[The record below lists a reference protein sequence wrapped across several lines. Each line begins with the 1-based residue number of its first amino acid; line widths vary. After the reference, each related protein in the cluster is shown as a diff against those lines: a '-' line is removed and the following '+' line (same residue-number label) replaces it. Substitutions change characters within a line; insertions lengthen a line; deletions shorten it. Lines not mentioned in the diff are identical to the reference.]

1 MLPRTKKRRFGI
13 IEGLEDRQLMAAD
26 LVGGIIEPVDSMP
39 KNTGDEPPV
48 FIQAGEKMSDFE
60 AVPNLGQHQWAIPS
74 NLAGVWTNA
83 NDNTR
88 GVTKIQVFDGPGGP
102 QIQAWGSCLPEDCD
116 WGRTDLDL
124 LGTSVTDVTPD
135 YALGS
140 WDPGFKETT
149 VTMNLNGF
157 LGKIVDIYHVYSDD
171 SARENR
177 HERLW
182 LSNHG
187 TMYEIDDLGND
198 ELQDVIAGSW
208 VSSNANTG
216 GVTRA
221 EITVPS
227 RPGASGDLDLNLF
240 GACSPTDCDW
250 GSTSMHEVGSSIVD
264 TTPEYAI
271 ANQEFGFK
279 SVFVTSRYE
288 SGDLI
293 VGTYNVFHD
302 DSGRSNYFSE
312 ERMWKMG
319 DANHDGHFNSSDIV
333 QIMQAGEYEDGINN
347 NSTWEEGDFDR
358 DGDFTTSDL
367 VLAFSSG
374 GFGQTRVRPFLPP
387 VLIPIP
393 DLDPEVRFNLSAD
406 LIDDIFDEDDFEV
419 PQLPPG
425 IEIGPGIRDHI
436 FAEGIVS

>member
-39 KNTGDEPPV
+39 KNTGDKSPV
-48 FIQAGEKMSDFE
+48 FIQAGDKMSDFE
-60 AVPNLGQHQWAIPS
+60 AVPNLGQHQLAIPS
-74 NLAGVWTNA
+74 NLSGVWTNA

-88 GVTKIQVFDGPGGP
+88 GVTKVQVFDGPGGS
-102 QIQAWGSCLPEDCD
+102 QIQAWGSCIPE
-116 WGRTDLDL
+116 
-124 LGTSVTDVTPD
+124 
-135 YALGS
+135 
-140 WDPGFKETT
+140 
-149 VTMNLNGF
+149 
-157 LGKIVDIYHVYSDD
+157 
-171 SARENR
+171 
-177 HERLW
+177 
-182 LSNHG
+182 
-187 TMYEIDDLGND
+187 
-198 ELQDVIAGSW
+198 
-208 VSSNANTG
+208 
-216 GVTRA
+216 
-221 EITVPS
+221 
-227 RPGASGDLDLNLF
+227 
-240 GACSPTDCDW
+240 DCDW

-279 SVFVTSRYE
+279 SVFITSRYE

-374 GFGQTRVRPFLPP
+374 GFEQTRVRPFLPP

-419 PQLPPG
+419 LQLLPG
-425 IEIGPGIRDHI
+425 IEIGTGIQDHI
-436 FAEGIVS
+436 FVEGIIS